1 MQNVL
6 KTIASYM
13 QNTPDKIAIVDRG
26 GKRTITYGQLD
37 ELSGKIAAEILKSGC
52 QKASAIPILLPRC
65 AEYIA
70 SELAVMRAGCA
81 FVPLI
86 TEYPDER
93 VQYIKTLCKS
103 EIVIDTDFIK
113 RAESNEPVSSW
124 AEVKSEDS
132 SYFVFTSGSTGN
144 PKGIHH
150 THRSFNAFVNGNF
163 PVFGLNSDDVYLDT
177 VTHSFIASKLY
188 YISLSAGASV
198 HILTN
203 DERKNIHFLEDYI
216 LRHGITIAVISP
228 AQHKVFKNKSKSL
241 KQVISTGERLSNE
254 YSDDYRI
261 INCYGASETHG
272 SMYFCVDKK
281 YENTP
286 IGKPFINGSAYVLDE
301 NGNEVADGEEG
312 ELCVSGENLAQGYIG
327 LDEQTK
333 KVFVPNPFSKGEN
346 DKILYHTGDVVKRL
360 PDGNVV
366 YLNRKDW
373 MVKINGQRV
382 ETGEIEIQTSQID
395 GVSTAVVKAFE
406 NEYGQNYLVNYYK
419 SDRKISAE
427 QIKEHL
433 KNNLPDYMIPSFFVQ
448 VESFPLNSN
457 GKLDRKS
464 LAAPTLSDFKAEYV
478 APETETQQKLCDG
491 FEKILNCGKIG
502 INDNFFELG
511 GDSIKVMKLQNEC
524 GISCLTTAIIFEG
537 KTPCGIASLLEQG
550 GEDIFAQCLSEKL
563 DSYPLTPSQM
573 GVYLACV
580 QNPNGTMYNTPG
592 GYAFK
597 KHEVDTQ
604 RLIDA
609 IKKAVSNHAALKIYI
624 DNSSG
629 SPMMKPRNDFEV
641 VVPVIKTD
649 NIEQAKIDF
658 VKPFDIQKDLL
669 FRFAIFENGE
679 DCFLAMDF
687 HHIVFD
693 GTSVSVICKEISL
706 AYDGKAIPPEQLTQ
720 LDLALYEEKV
730 ENTEKYTDA
739 KAYYDS
745 VFSGVDAKSEL
756 TADFAEDKN
765 VENKPCGEFSVF
777 VGDKLSA
784 ANAESFAHEIGVTV
798 NTLFL
803 GAYEYAVSKFTG
815 QSETVI
821 CTVNHGRHDSRMQNT
836 VGMMVRTLPLYS
848 NINEEIEISD
858 FLLNVQDNL
867 QNSIKHDSYPFVKL
881 ASEYDISA
889 DIMLAYQSDAFN
901 SFKLGD
907 VELKLN
913 SIPVESSL
921 AKLNIMIFKTEGGFE
936 LRFEYRSD
944 LYSEETVRSFAD
956 TYVKILEELMCKKH
970 LCEIELIDSSQKVLL
985 DEFNDNEVSYDLS
998 KTIIDLFDEQ
1008 TKKTPESTAVVYK
1021 ETKLTYAELDR
1032 ITDRVADFLHTRKI
1046 GREDVIS
1053 VLIPRC
1059 EYMAIASI
1067 GVLKSGAAY
1076 QPLDPS
1082 YPPERLQFMIKDS
1095 SAKLLI
1101 ADESLLNLLPEYNG
1115 EVLLT
1120 KDIPALP
1127 KLSEEIQRPAP
1138 SDLFVM
1144 LYTSGSTGTPKG
1156 AMLEHGNIAA
1166 FCEWYRTTFEL
1177 NESSV
1182 ASAYASY
1189 GFDACLCEM
1198 YPALTSGATLH
1209 IIDEDIRL
1217 DLVKV
1222 NKYYEDNGVTHAFMT
1237 TQVARQ
1243 FATEIDNKSL
1253 KYFLTGGERLVPF
1266 EPKMNYKMYNLYGP
1280 TECTVCITGQLV
1292 DKFYHRIPIGK
1303 GNTNLKLYVVDKY
1316 NRRLP
1321 VGALGELCASG
1332 RQVSRGYLNRP
1343 EQTAKAYCRNPFSD
1357 EAQYKKLYRTG
1368 DIVRFMPDG
1377 RVDFVGRNDGQVKI
1391 RGFRIELSEVEKVIR
1406 EYDGITDA
1414 TVVAQK
1420 LPAGGMCINAY
1431 IVANQKINIEKLN
1444 EFIAQTKPPY
1454 MVPAATM
1461 QIDKIPL
1468 NVNGKVDKRKLP
1480 QITSAS
1486 SQKKST
1492 APTERK
1498 LTLLEKKI
1506 SEIVE
1511 KIIGHNEF
1519 DVAENLISAGMT
1531 SLSVIKLA
1539 VELNKAFGFE
1549 ANVKQMMKGC
1559 TILSIEDELQEYMFT
1574 KAAAAAQPEQ
1584 EKVKKIHKELYP
1596 LSKTQLGV
1604 YLDCMKNP
1612 YSTVYNIPSYL
1623 VFPKSFD
1630 ADRLADCVKQVIKA
1644 HPYIATHLSFDND
1657 DIMQAYVDKVE
1668 FEIPVQRLSQQQF
1681 EELKKGYVKPH
1692 NLMKAPLFGITLVE
1706 TENNI
1711 YLLTDFHHIIF
1722 DGASVALFT
1731 EQIKTLYEGGS
1742 IKPEEYTYFD
1752 YIENETAAENGEEY
1766 RKAEEYFDN
1775 MLKDFEASTEIT
1787 ADLHGHFEDGAL
1799 SMVSVPIDMKRIES
1813 FCSQNELTP
1822 AHLFL
1827 AAAFYTVSRFANSRN
1842 VYLST
1847 ISNGR
1852 SDMRLTNCFGMFVKT
1867 LAIAV
1872 DVDDISSIEFAKKS
1886 KSVLT
1891 DSIAN
1896 ENFPYSQL
1904 CSKYGYAP
1912 NIVYEY
1918 QLGVVD
1924 DLVIDG
1930 SKIQRDYLEMNT
1942 SKFKVAI
1949 HIEEYNGTPSVVVQ
1963 YNDALY
1969 SQGLMQTLA
1978 QSVACAA
1985 NNIIA
1990 NPNGRIRNVSLLSDK
2005 QLKQIKEFST
2015 TQLGS
2020 VETTLL
2026 HKMFENQVDKTPDV
2040 TALVACDE
2048 SLTYSELERLSNIT
2062 ANSLLEKGLQKGGRV
2077 VLLLERTS
2085 RFFTSL
2091 IGVLKA
2097 GGAFIPTCPDYPKE
2111 RIESIISD
2119 SDADF
2124 IITEGS
2130 LLSEYE
2136 NTVDVEELLSGTN
2149 DSRPDVGVDKEDLAY
2164 LIYTSGSTGKPKGVM
2179 LRHIGISNYL
2189 TYNDANIQVKRVVDN
2204 CKVYGSV
2211 TTISFD
2217 MSLKETLLS
2226 LCNGLTLVF
2235 ASEDETVNPLMLAK
2249 LFKKN
2254 KVDAFNSTPSR
2265 LLQYLELDSF
2275 AEAMADCKVIL
2286 SGGEKYPDKLL
2297 KILREKTNAIII
2309 NTYGPTEITVSSNA
2323 KELRDADIIS
2333 VGKPLF
2339 NYREYIVDS
2348 DNNLL
2353 PVGVVGELLISGC
2366 GVALGYNKLPEQTK
2380 KAFIEFN
2387 GERTYRSGDY
2397 AKWTDNGDVVILGR
2411 TDNQVKLRGLRIEL
2425 GEIEKALTNITDVK
2439 NAVALIKKVGNS
2451 DAICAY
2457 YTADTP
2463 LDDEAIKT
2471 ELKKHLTDYMIPS
2484 AYIQL
2489 DAMPLTP
2496 NGKVNTKALPEPLA
2510 STSQTGALPKN
2521 ELEKTFCNI
2530 FAEILELDAVYADS
2544 SFFDI
2549 GGTSLTVTRV
2559 VIEAGKKNLDIAYS
2573 DVFANPSPQ
2582 ALAKLV
2588 AKSDDVDQD
2597 ELEISEAFDYSEI
2610 DSLLKSN
2617 TIESFINGEKQP
2629 IGNVLLTGPTG
2640 FLGIH
2645 ILYELLHR
2653 YSGKVYCLIRDKNNN
2668 PASERLNSIYYY
2680 YFEES
2685 LKEAYSE
2692 RVIVVNGD
2700 ITKADSFDKL
2710 FDYDID
2716 IVINCAANVK
2726 HFSKGT
2732 DIEDVN
2738 LYGTLNVLEFCKKS
2752 NTRLVHVSTMSV
2764 GGMYVG
2770 ESGPVK
2776 KLEETQLYFGQHQGS
2791 KYTRSKF
2798 LAERAILSEAAK
2810 GLNAKIM
2817 RVGTLAA
2824 RNSDGEYQINF
2835 TTNTFM
2841 GRLKSTLLIGKYPYE
2856 AMDMPFELS
2865 PIDFVAKA
2873 ILLLA
2878 QTPKECTV
2886 FHPFNNHT
2894 LIMGDLYTEMNRIGL
2909 HSQAAEYDEYLAALE
2924 KAEQDPEKAEILSS
2938 MIAYQNM
2945 ARGQKTF
2952 SVGKSNRFTM
2962 QVLYRMGFIWPV
2974 TSLDYMK
2981 RFINALR
2988 GLGFFD

>member
-1 MQNVL
+1 MQNAL
-6 KTIASYM
+6 QRIATNM
-13 QNTPDKIAIVDRG
+13 QQAPDKIAIVDRG
-26 GKRTITYGQLD
+26 GKRSITYGELD
-37 ELSGKIAAEILKSGC
+37 RLSGKIAAEILKSGC
-52 QKASAIPILLPRC
+52 KKGTAVPILLPRC

-70 SELAVMRAGCA
+70 SELGVMRAGCA

-86 TEYPDER
+86 NEYPDER
-93 VQYIKTLCKS
+93 IEYIKSLCKS
-103 EIVIDTDFIK
+103 EFIIDTDFIK
-113 RAESNEPVSSW
+113 RAESNEPITSW
-124 AEVKSEDS
+124 AEVTNDES

-144 PKGIHH
+144 PKGIRH
-150 THRSFNAFVNGNF
+150 THGSFNAFMEGNC
-163 PVFGLNSDDVYLDT
+163 PVFDLHPDDIYIDT

-188 YISLSAGASV
+188 YVPLAAGAGV

-216 LRHGITIAVISP
+216 LEHGITIAVISP
-228 AQHKVFKNKSKSL
+228 SQHKVFKNKSKSL
-241 KQVISTGERLSNE
+241 KTVISTGERLSNE

-272 SMYFCVDKK
+272 SMYFLVDKK
-281 YENTP
+281 YQNTP

-312 ELCVSGENLAQGYIG
+312 ELCVSGQNLAQGYIG

-333 KVFVPNPFSKGEN
+333 KVFTPNPFSKGEN
-346 DKILYHTGDVVKRL
+346 DKILYHTGDIVKRL
-360 PDGNVV
+360 PNGNVV

-382 ETGEIEIQTSQID
+382 ETGEIEIQTAQLD

-406 NEYGQNYLVNYYK
+406 NEYGQNYLVDYYK
-419 SDRKISAE
+419 ADKNITAD

-433 KNNLPDYMIPSFFVQ
+433 KKRLPDYMIPLFFVR

-464 LAAPTLSDFKAEYV
+464 LAAPTLSDFKVEYV
-478 APETETQQKLCDG
+478 APKTEVQQMLCDG
-491 FEKILNCGKIG
+491 FEKILSCGKIG
-502 INDNFFELG
+502 INDSFFELG

-524 GISCLTTAIIFEG
+524 SISGLTTAIIFEG
-537 KTPCGIASLLEQG
+537 KTPCGIADLLEQS
-550 GEDIFAQCLSEKL
+550 GEDIFAQCISE
-563 DSYPLTPSQM
+563 SREAYPLTPSQM

-580 QNPNGTMYNTPG
+580 QNPSGTMYNTPG

-597 KHEVDTQ
+597 KSDVDVQ
-604 RLIDA
+604 RLISA
-609 IKKAVSNHAALKIYI
+609 IKKSVANHAAFKIYI
-624 DNSSG
+624 DTTSG
-629 SPMMKPRNDFEV
+629 SPMMKPRSDFEV
-641 VVPVIKTD
+641 CVPVIKTD
-649 NIEQAKIDF
+649 DIEQAKKDF
-658 VKPFDIQKDLL
+658 VKPFNIQNDLL
-669 FRFAIFENGE
+669 FRFAIFESGN

-693 GTSVSVICKEISL
+693 GTSISVICNEISL
-706 AYDGKAIPPEQLTQ
+706 AYDGKEIDGEQFSQ

-730 ENTEKYTDA
+730 ENTEKYNAA
-739 KAYYDS
+739 KAYYDGI
-745 VFSGVDAKSEL
+745 FSGVDAKSEL

-777 VGDKLSA
+777 VSDKLSA
-784 ANAESFAHEIGVTV
+784 ANAESFAHKIGVTV

-803 GAYEYAVSKFTG
+803 GAYEYAVTKFTG
-815 QSETVI
+815 QSEAVV

-848 NINEEIEISD
+848 NINEESAVCD
-858 FLLNVQDNL
+858 FLSGVQDNL
-867 QNSIKHDSYPFVKL
+867 QNAIKHDSYPFVKL

-901 SFKLGD
+901 TFKLGD

-921 AKLNIMIFKTEGGFE
+921 SKLNIMIFKSDGGFE

-956 TYVKILEELMCKKH
+956 TYIKILEELMCKKY
-970 LCEIELIDSSQKVLL
+970 LSEIELISSSQRALL
-985 DEFNDNEVSYDLS
+985 DEFNDNEAPYDLS
-998 KTIIDLFDEQ
+998 KTIVDWFEEQ
-1008 TKKTPESTAVVYK
+1008 AKKAPDSTAVVYK
-1021 ETKLTYAELDR
+1021 DTSLSYAQLDL
-1032 ITDRVADFLHTRKI
+1032 IADKIAGFIHSRNI
-1046 GREDVIS
+1046 GREDVVS

-1082 YPPERLQFMIKDS
+1082 YPPERLKFMINDS

-1101 ADESLLNLLPEYNG
+1101 ADESLLSLVPDYSG

-1120 KDIPALP
+1120 KDIPTLP
-1127 KLSEEIQRPAP
+1127 SLSEKISKPEPQ
-1138 SDLFVM
+1138 DLFIM

-1166 FCEWYRTTFEL
+1166 YCQWYRTSFEL
-1177 NESSV
+1177 DENSV
-1182 ASAYASY
+1182 VSAYASY

-1198 YPALTSGATLH
+1198 YPALTSGATVH

-1253 KYFLTGGERLVPF
+1253 KYFVTGGEKLVPF

-1280 TECTVCITGQLV
+1280 TECTVSITGQLV
-1292 DKFYHRIPIGK
+1292 DKYYHRIPIGK

-1343 EQTAKAYCRNPFSD
+1343 EQTAKAYGQNPFCED
-1357 EAQYKKLYRTG
+1357 EKYKKLYHTG
-1368 DIVRFMPDG
+1368 DIVRFLPDG

-1406 EYDGITDA
+1406 EYEGITDA
-1414 TVVAQK
+1414 TVIAQK
-1420 LPAGGMCINAY
+1420 LPTGGMCINAY
-1431 IVANQKINIEKLN
+1431 IVAKQKIDIEKLN

-1480 QITSAS
+1480 QITMAS
-1486 SQKKST
+1486 SQKKSN
-1492 APTERK
+1492 APKERK

-1519 DVAENLISAGMT
+1519 DVSDNLISAGMT

-1539 VELNKAFGFE
+1539 VELNKSFGFE

-1559 TILSIEDELQEYMFT
+1559 TILSIEDELQEYMFA
-1574 KAAAAAQPEQ
+1574 KATAPAQAKQQ
-1584 EKVKKIHKELYP
+1584 EDKKEHKKLYP
-1596 LSKTQLGV
+1596 LSKAQLGV

-1612 YSTVYNIPSYL
+1612 YSTLYNIPSYL

-1630 ADRLADCVKQVIKA
+1630 VDRLADCVKQVIKA
-1644 HPYIATHLSFDND
+1644 HPYIATHLSLDND
-1657 DIMQAYVDKVE
+1657 DVMQAYVDKAEVE
-1668 FEIPVQRLSQQQF
+1668 VPVQRLSEQQLEQ
-1681 EELKKGYVKPH
+1681 LKKEYVKPH
-1692 NLMKAPLFGITLVE
+1692 NLMKSPLFRATVVE
-1706 TENNI
+1706 TETNI

-1722 DGASVALFT
+1722 DGASVALFV
-1731 EQIKTLYEGGS
+1731 EQLKALYEGES
-1742 IKPEEYTYFD
+1742 IQGEEYTYFD

-1766 RKAEEYFDN
+1766 KEAEEYFAT

-1799 SMVSVPIDMKRIES
+1799 ACVAVPIDMDKVES

-1867 LAIAV
+1867 LAIGI
-1872 DVDDISSIEFAKKS
+1872 DIEDISALEFAEKS
-1886 KSVLT
+1886 KSVFT
-1891 DSIAN
+1891 DSIEN
-1896 ENFPYSQL
+1896 EIYPYSLL

-1930 SKIQRDYLEMNT
+1930 NKIERDYLEMNT
-1942 SKFKVAI
+1942 AKFKVAI
-1949 HIEEYNGTPSVVVQ
+1949 HVEEHNGKPCVVVQ

-1969 SQGLMQTLA
+1969 SKGLMQTLA

-1985 NNIIA
+1985 NNIIR
-1990 NPNGRIRNVSLLSDK
+1990 NPNGKIRSVSLLSDK
-2005 QLKQIKEFST
+2005 QAKQLEKFSI
-2015 TQLGS
+2015 TQLGD
-2020 VETTLL
+2020 VKTTLL
-2026 HKMFENQVDKTPDV
+2026 HKMFENQADKIPDV
-2040 TALVACDE
+2040 TALIACDKT
-2048 SLTYSELERLSNIT
+2048 LTYCELERLSNIT
-2062 ANSLLEKGLQKGGRV
+2062 ANSLTEKGLQKGGRV
-2077 VLLLERTS
+2077 LLLLERNS
-2085 RFFTSL
+2085 KFFTSL

-2111 RIESIISD
+2111 RIESIIED
-2119 SDADF
+2119 SNADF
-2124 IITEGS
+2124 IITEGA

-2136 NTVDVEELLSGTN
+2136 NTVDVNELLSGTN
-2149 DSRPDVGVDKEDLAY
+2149 DQRPNVDVCEEDLAY

-2179 LRHIGISNYL
+2179 LRHIGIASYL
-2189 TYNDANIQVKRVVDN
+2189 TYNASNIQVKRVVDN

-2217 MSLKETLLS
+2217 MSLKETMLS

-2235 ASEDETVNPLMLAK
+2235 ASEAETVNPLLLAK
-2249 LFKKN
+2249 LFKKT

-2265 LLQYLELDSF
+2265 LLQYLELDEF
-2275 AEAMADCKVIL
+2275 AKAMADCRVIL

-2297 KILREKTNAIII
+2297 QILREKTNAIII

-2333 VGKPLF
+2333 VGKPLY
-2339 NYREYIVDS
+2339 NYREYIVDT
-2348 DNNLL
+2348 DYNLL

-2366 GVALGYNKLPEQTK
+2366 GVALGYNNLPEQTA
-2380 KAFIEFN
+2380 KAFIDFN

-2425 GEIEKALTNITDVK
+2425 GEIEKALTSISDVK
-2439 NAVALIKKVGNS
+2439 NAVVLIKKVGNA

-2457 YTADTP
+2457 YTADSP
-2463 LDDEAIKT
+2463 LDDEMIKS
-2471 ELKKHLTDYMIPS
+2471 ELKKRLTDYMIPS
-2484 AYIQL
+2484 AYMQL

-2496 NGKVNTKALPEPLA
+2496 NGKVNTKALPEPTGAL
-2510 STSQTGALPKN
+2510 SQTGALPKN
-2521 ELEKTFCNI
+2521 ELEKAFCDI
-2530 FAEILELDAVYADS
+2530 FAEILELDTVYADN

-2559 VIEAGKKNLDIAYS
+2559 VIEAGKKQMDISYS

-2582 ALAKLV
+2582 ALAKLIG
-2588 AKSDDVDQD
+2588 KSDAPEQSTLDAAD
-2597 ELEISEAFDYSEI
+2597 SFDYSAI

-2617 TIESFINGEKQP
+2617 TIESFISGEKQP

-2653 YSGKVYCLIRDKNNN
+2653 YNGKVYCLIRDKNNN
-2668 PASERLNSIYYY
+2668 PASDRLNSIYYY

-2685 LKEAYSE
+2685 LKEAFSD
-2692 RVIVVNGD
+2692 RVEVVNGD
-2700 ITKADSFDKL
+2700 ITKADSFDRL

-2716 IVINCAANVK
+2716 TVINCAANVK

-2752 NTRLVHVSTMSV
+2752 NARLVHVSTMSV
-2764 GGMYVG
+2764 GGMYIG
-2770 ESGPVK
+2770 EPGSVK
-2776 KLEETQLYFGQHQGS
+2776 ELEETQLYFGQHQGS
-2791 KYTRSKF
+2791 KYTWSKF

-2945 ARGQKTF
+2945 AHGQKTF
-2952 SVGKSNRFTM
+2952 TVGKSNKFTM